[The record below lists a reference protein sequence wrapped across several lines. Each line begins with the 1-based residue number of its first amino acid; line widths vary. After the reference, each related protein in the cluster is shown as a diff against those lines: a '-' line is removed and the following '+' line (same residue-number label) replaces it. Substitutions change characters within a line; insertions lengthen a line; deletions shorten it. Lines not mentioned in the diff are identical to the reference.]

1 MLDQTS
7 SESMIQNSVSV
18 VDSLSASQ
26 NSSINT
32 VICTSS
38 SEKIREGS
46 SCPLFAQVVYL
57 TSDGEEENDLGESF
71 DDDLGGDDQN
81 DGKNSGSSSRKYYGQ
96 SELSSKSSPKV
107 MRRSVEEEEEEKD
120 VRKKEEGKDGE
131 DGEERGGKQEEKE
144 KNGHNCGNS
153 ISRNHDDHNGHSRS
167 YNPNYDGSNDVTEC
181 DQELKKNCGSWQD
194 IFNSFNTTT
203 IATTTTSNPPHF
215 SHHHHHHPHPH
226 HNSSTHRCEQNF
238 SSSLCHSSCAS
249 SPSSSLP
256 SSASLSSTGQYQ
268 SHHTESFLHSHS
280 NSDPH
285 HHSHRNHHQYS
296 SASDGDNPEC
306 AISSSFS
313 LPSSSCCEKD
323 EGHFGS
329 SNIDSIGYH
338 ERICNS
344 MDRDF
349 EKNENESSKDGES
362 CEDIDGEEEDEEE
375 CSDDQE
381 RRNCISHQEHDQ
393 DEDKMSIRITP
404 ANVYFDCPP
413 LTELLETIVEEDED
427 QISTSSSSSSSSSA
441 SSIPCPQSA
450 SQFTTSPINSHH
462 IHSQSEEEIL
472 SPGEENDQQTEPHA
486 HCHHHIHH
494 QYPIHQPPPPPP
506 PPHQR
511 SGSHHQLH
519 LHSQSA
525 IQHPHH
531 HQHQQQQQQQL
542 SFDQHQQQQQQQ
554 QIQGLPGHIGGSRTV
569 SQPLQQQQHQQ
580 SGSLLS
586 QSTCLSSPPPPIHHS
601 HHTHTHSQQQQQP
614 LISQLST
621 SVQIHQPPQVPP
633 PPTLRSQTI
642 GGLFDP
648 ARSEFFS
655 SLTPDSDDSDMTG
668 IIKGPQYKAR
678 APKNIWSP
686 GSTTSSSSDL
696 SPPGATLGPITTA
709 SATQTTPTRNDTH
722 IKPSQPDG
730 LPAGFRPVKLSTS
743 TSASAI
749 GTGGGANRE
758 ASMPGTSDGG
768 TTTTGGDAYITPSSP
783 SEISLPDG
791 GSKMR
796 SESPMMG
803 DGGGGSSSGDRKYWT
818 LPRSHHQHRSGAN
831 VSAPYTGAPAT
842 FNGQM
847 GDPSSMTRDD
857 DDIVSSLAHEGVQR
871 VITDK
876 APPANA
882 KFLFE
887 SPTTKFYTLPTSQTS
902 SRILH
907 HHLPPPPKC
916 EGIGPVNEAGV
927 PLTLRTGVKDEFGS
941 DWYKSMFRR
950 LHKSD
955 RPRSEADQPIHIHR
969 VRSDRSRDRFDP
981 DYHSEDESS
990 RYLPRHISEYEPGR
1004 SSIAYRERDK
1014 TQEAASKR
1022 SQEHQSTSQDTDNQ
1036 NGIRPHEMDKPYRHP
1051 IQRSDSHH
1059 KNCVFNALATNGYE
1073 SDSSYIIRKKEHPT
1087 VPTPASRST
1096 YCAIQRGDMDI
1107 PLSGLQKPAPAPRAH
1122 KVGEYTY
1129 SPQNS
1134 GWKPTEA
1141 PEPPKRPPTP
1151 SKPSLQ
1157 MSDIDNWHKQI
1168 NDDLNYI
1175 YETLDR
1181 PKSKQSSSKP
1191 ISRSMT
1197 VSNIGGGSGVGGGG
1211 STYQPPNSSIG
1222 TKSITPTS
1230 GYGGGGGVHG
1240 DIGRISSPSV
1250 GPPRLGTSTP
1260 SMDHHRPIPIYHTA
1274 SYNRAAYSGS
1284 PSSSVEINFPSNV
1297 QQQQSNSLK
1306 RSSSWVDRS
1315 DRFVRNVN
1323 YDDLGGDESPH
1334 RFDEREVN
1342 IHYKTPIQQLV
1353 KSSDHFNEDDLVKF
1367 QRDVLQRYQDNEH
1380 ERRLNKE
1387 AQRRHHFTPTQEH
1400 IIHLDR
1406 YQKAYAQKGE
1416 TPRIL
1421 ARVLFDFHA
1430 LSGREIS
1437 IKKGDIV
1444 IITQPIDHNWVEIED
1459 SQSGLKGLVPR
1470 NYLDYDQEGVAKAL
1484 FDFQGKTSVEIS
1496 FQKDEMLKVTRKV
1509 DDNWFEGVNEQGRS
1523 GIFPCSYVEMLKTPL
1538 YLQLNNNDFISS
1550 PSPRA
1555 DSSLSRPHSASHI
1568 LSPVRPSSPI
1578 RHVNGTRSKDLF
1590 ELANPG
1596 RHTKHY
1602 RAIYPYKPQQ
1612 MDELE
1617 LIPGDILNVTMHC
1630 DDGWFVGHSTITGQ
1644 FGTFPGNYVEPFM

>member
-1122 KVGEYTY
+1122 K
-1129 SPQNS
+1129 
-1134 GWKPTEA
+1134 
-1141 PEPPKRPPTP
+1141 
-1151 SKPSLQ
+1151 
-1157 MSDIDNWHKQI
+1157 
-1168 NDDLNYI
+1168 
-1175 YETLDR
+1175 
-1181 PKSKQSSSKP
+1181 
-1191 ISRSMT
+1191 
-1197 VSNIGGGSGVGGGG
+1197 
-1211 STYQPPNSSIG
+1211 
-1222 TKSITPTS
+1222 
-1230 GYGGGGGVHG
+1230 
-1240 DIGRISSPSV
+1240 
-1250 GPPRLGTSTP
+1250 
-1260 SMDHHRPIPIYHTA
+1260 
-1274 SYNRAAYSGS
+1274 
-1284 PSSSVEINFPSNV
+1284 
-1297 QQQQSNSLK
+1297 
-1306 RSSSWVDRS
+1306 
-1315 DRFVRNVN
+1315 
-1323 YDDLGGDESPH
+1323 ESPH